1 MNPYVILII
10 QIFFSSGTY
19 IIANAATQSIP
30 AANLTF
36 IRILI
41 SGSIYLLYLRYS
53 KLEFRYKGRDLA
65 LLLLLGF
72 LSVPV
77 NQFSFLYGVRY
88 TTATSAAIL
97 YSTSPVIVLL
107 LSGIYLKER
116 ITLPKIIGT
125 ILAFAGVLVIVLD
138 KGPRIGISDMKGDFF
153 VSIAVLAWS
162 HYIVLGRKVIL
173 KYGALNSTIFAA
185 LAGSAMFLPI
195 GLWSSVGYSYSSIS
209 GSLWLEVIY
218 LSIIT
223 SIVGYILWYSALSKI
238 EASKVAV
245 FANGQPVVTAILG
258 YIFLKQGISLAFT
271 VGAVTT
277 IAGVLITQLRQK
289 SKVQGATS

>member
-153 VSIAVLAWS
+153 VFIAVLAWS

-209 GSLWLEVIY
+209 GSLWL
-218 LSIIT
+218 
-223 SIVGYILWYSALSKI
+223 
-238 EASKVAV
+238 
-245 FANGQPVVTAILG
+245 
-258 YIFLKQGISLAFT
+258 
-271 VGAVTT
+271 
-277 IAGVLITQLRQK
+277 
-289 SKVQGATS
+289 

>member
-1 MNPYVILII
+1 
-10 QIFFSSGTY
+10 
-19 IIANAATQSIP
+19 
-30 AANLTF
+30 
-36 IRILI
+36 
-41 SGSIYLLYLRYS
+41 
-53 KLEFRYKGRDLA
+53 
-65 LLLLLGF
+65 
-72 LSVPV
+72 
-77 NQFSFLYGVRY
+77 
-88 TTATSAAIL
+88 
-97 YSTSPVIVLL
+97 
-107 LSGIYLKER
+107 
-116 ITLPKIIGT
+116 
-125 ILAFAGVLVIVLD
+125 
-138 KGPRIGISDMKGDFF
+138 MKGDFF
-153 VSIAVLAWS
+153 VFIAVLAWS